1 MAKPSLKATPKG
13 VRLARQTLTRA
24 RLVQKD
30 LGAMVGCSRQPVTN
44 FFKGEAI
51 AQNIFLRICEH
62 LGLDWQD
69 IADLPDESDTAAF
82 NDSHRATADLD
93 TLVQQLRQQVHDSIQ
108 ERCGTMR
115 ILDMSYPIG
124 LDDIYTDVNILE
136 QIAGRRHKRLE
147 ELLQELKPD
156 DFDRFGL
163 NRIAEERVPGLE
175 AVKKYKKLILL
186 GKPGAGKTTFLKY
199 LAIRCNRGQFEA
211 ERLPV
216 FVTLKDFAEAS
227 DRVNLI
233 EYISSRNFNCYMPQP
248 PADEEE
254 NINAFYQVL
263 SAGRALVLLDGLDE
277 VRLED
282 CDRVLKE
289 IRNFSEQFRANHF
302 VITCRIAAWEY
313 TFEKFTEVE
322 IADFDGQQIATFAAN
337 WFKHKPIEPKTFI
350 KSLSGNSRI
359 RQLAVSPLLLMLL
372 CLAFE
377 ESGDCPQNRSELYKE
392 GIDALLKKWDASRG
406 IRRDR
411 VYKNLSHQRKEDL
424 LSYIALNTF
433 TQGDYFFKQQRVEQY
448 ITDYI
453 RQLPNASPD
462 PETLQLDSEAILD
475 AIEAQHGLLI
485 ERAKSIYSFS
495 HLTFQEY
502 FVARELVFRNPQ
514 LDSTLQELVSHTTD
528 KRWREVFLLTT
539 EMLKDASLLLLPMKR
554 RIDELVASNS
564 RLQKFLSYVPEQAAL
579 PEFSFCKP
587 AAVRAFF
594 LDIDFD
600 IDANRLVA
608 LNLDRH
614 ANILVC
620 ASFLTRMLKD
630 VLLKDAIAI
639 AQNYD
644 ANVSRPADKIINAQS
659 ANAVMKIAIQIAYDS
674 EKLAASERK
683 TLAFF
688 LRRLSSEQIDDEETK
703 EIVDEAR
710 ASAKTRHQIG
720 GKWRFEQHEKE
731 LLKQYYDAN
740 QLLVECLNCDSC
752 LMKPNVRQQIE
763 NTLLLPSRDI
773 PDGDYGS

>member
-13 VRLARQTLTRA
+13 VQLARQTLTRA

-30 LGAMVGCSRQPVTN
+30 LVDLVGCSRQPVTN

-51 AQNIFLRICEH
+51 AQNIFLGICDR

-69 IADLPDESDTAAF
+69 IADLPYESGTASI
-82 NDSHRATADLD
+82 NQSHHATASLD
-93 TLVQQLRQQVHDSIQ
+93 ALVQQLRQQVHDSIQ

-136 QIAGRRHKRLE
+136 QITGRRHKRLE
-147 ELLQELKPD
+147 ELLQEFKPD
-156 DFDRFGL
+156 DFERFGL
-163 NRIAEERVPGLE
+163 NQIAEERVPGLE
-175 AVKKYKKLILL
+175 AVQKYKKLILL

-199 LAIRCNRGQFEA
+199 LAIQCDRGQFEA
-211 ERLPV
+211 ERLPL

-227 DRVNLI
+227 DRVRLL
-233 EYISSRNFNCYMPQP
+233 EYISSRDFNCYMPQP
-248 PADEEE
+248 SADEEE
-254 NINAFYQVL
+254 KRINDFYQLL
-263 SAGRALVLLDGLDE
+263 SGGRALVLLDGLDE

-289 IRNFSEQFRANHF
+289 IRDFSQQFRANQF
-302 VITCRIAAWEY
+302 VMTCRIAAWEY

-322 IADFDGQQIATFAAN
+322 IADFDTQQIATFAAN
-337 WFKHKPIEPKTFI
+337 WFKHKPISKTFI
-350 KSLSGNSRI
+350 KSIECNSRI
-359 RQLAVSPLLLMLL
+359 RQLAVSPLLLTLL

-377 ESGDCPQNRSELYKE
+377 ESGDCPHNRSELYKE

-406 IRRDR
+406 IRRDA

-424 LSYIALNTF
+424 LSYIAWNTF
-433 TQGDYFFKQQRVEQY
+433 KQGDYLFKQQQVEQY

-453 RQLPNASPD
+453 RQLPNASAD
-462 PETLQLDSEAILD
+462 PETLQVDSEAVLH

-485 ERAKSIYSFS
+485 ERAKNIYSFS

-502 FVARELVFRNPQ
+502 FVARELVFKNPQ
-514 LDSTLQELVSHTTD
+514 LDRTLQDLVTYITD
-528 KRWREVFLLTT
+528 KRWREVFLLIT

-554 RIDELVASNS
+554 RVDELLASNS
-564 RLQKFLSYVPEQAAL
+564 KLQKFLSEVRSRAAL

-587 AAVRAFF
+587 AAIRAFF
-594 LDIDFD
+594 LDIDFN

-620 ASFLTRMLKD
+620 ASFLTRMLKN
-630 VLLKDAIAI
+630 VTLKDAIAI

-644 ANVSRPADKIINAQS
+644 EISKLAEKLVNAQS

-683 TLAFF
+683 PLAS
-688 LRRLSSEQIDDEETK
+688 LLQRLSSKQIDDEEMK
-703 EIVDEAR
+703 EIADKAR
-710 ASAKTRHQIG
+710 TIAKTKHKIG
-720 GKWRFEQHEKE
+720 QKWQFEPHEQE

-740 QLLVECLNCDSC
+740 QLLVECLNRDGC
-752 LMKPNVRQQIE
+752 LMNPALRQQIE
-763 NTLLLPSRDI
+763 NTLLLPLGDM